1 MLGDES
7 RPDSLAVYSGDDE
20 LTLPVLSYGGCG
32 VISVVSNVIPGE
44 MHELCH
50 LVHPNHSRQ
59 FYAFLTML
67 MPDWKERKQYLDKT
81 AAYWL

>member
-1 MLGDES
+1 MVLVYPLSMSFFHSTGFSLDAEQSVLHGMLVMP
-7 RPDSLAVYSGDDE
+7 R
-20 LTLPVLSYGGCG
+20 
-32 VISVVSNVIPGE
+32 

-67 MPDWKERKQYLDKT
+67 MPDWKERKLFLDKT